1 MITPSAA
8 PATNA
13 IQLSAVRKP
22 RMPKLG
28 VAPKTAR
35 YKPAKV
41 GGFAAPKVPSIA
53 PQT

>member
-1 MITPSAA
+1 MILPSTT

-13 IQLSAVRKP
+13 IQLPRVKGV

-28 VAPKTAR
+28 VITPKVGR

-41 GGFAAPKVPSIA
+41 GGFSVPKVPGVPSA
-53 PQT
+53 